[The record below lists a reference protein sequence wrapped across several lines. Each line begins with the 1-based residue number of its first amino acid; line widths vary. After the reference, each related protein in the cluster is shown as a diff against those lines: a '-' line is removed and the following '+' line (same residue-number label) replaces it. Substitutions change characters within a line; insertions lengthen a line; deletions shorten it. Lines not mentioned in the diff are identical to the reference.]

1 MRNDRFRAE
10 HDGKQ
15 LGIFDTAVEA
25 AVVYARHVQSLK
37 VPEEAGETAERAAHG
52 AAAAAHP
59 VEKQPTTQTS
69 LDDFVM

>member
-1 MRNDRFRAE
+1 MVQGAKSRASS
-10 HDGKQ
+10 
-15 LGIFDTAVEA
+15 
-25 AVVYARHVQSLK
+25 RHVQSLK